1 MSGIRR
7 VERSVSGRT
16 GPHEE
21 REHLSIADARAR
33 ILSSMRAVA
42 PERRSL
48 LESLG
53 HALASEVVSPMNLP
67 PFDQAAMDGFAVRV
81 DDASAA
87 SSANPVALTVARTV
101 AAGDDAGAP
110 LAPGTCCRIMTGAML
125 PAGATAVIELEWD
138 QLRAEGQRI
147 VITECVAAG
156 RHVRRAGE
164 QVTVGATIA
173 RSGEPLTPAR
183 VGLLAAVGVDA
194 IPVRKPRIALIA
206 TGKELIRGDVGTET
220 GIHDALSPM
229 LTGYIAALGGE
240 VVRHASVEDDP
251 EALRTL
257 CSAVIRD
264 LQPDLLLTTAG
275 ISVGDH
281 DVVRAAFAAERTV
294 TFARVRMKPGQ
305 PLAFGLVDDVP
316 FIGLPGNPLAAA
328 VSFLQFGVPAVQWLA
343 GAEVPA
349 FPALRACAAEALAAD
364 RECDRIICALAG
376 LDAQG
381 KLVVRQAEPH
391 RRQSLATLAAANCLA
406 LVPRGELS
414 ILPGDL
420 VEVVLLPGATPMV
433 WTT

>member
-1 MSGIRR
+1 
-7 VERSVSGRT
+7 VSGRT
-16 GPHEE
+16 GLHEE
-21 REHLSIADARAR
+21 REHLSVADARSR
-33 ILSSMRAVA
+33 ILGYMRAVA

-53 HALASEVVSPMNLP
+53 HMLASDVVSPINLP
-67 PFDQAAMDGFAVRV
+67 PFDQAAMDGFAIRV

-87 SSANPVALTVARTV
+87 SSANPVVLTVVRTI

-125 PAGATAVIELEWD
+125 PVGATAVIELEWD
-138 QLRAEGQRI
+138 KLRAASQQI
-147 VITECVAAG
+147 VITESVAAG

-164 QVTVGATIA
+164 QVDAGATIA
-173 RSGEPLTPAR
+173 RSGELLTPAR
-183 VGLLAAVGVDA
+183 AGLLAAAGVDRIA
-194 IPVRKPRIALIA
+194 VCKPRIALIA
-206 TGKELIRGDVGTET
+206 TGKELIRGDAGTET

-240 VVRHASVEDDP
+240 VVRHATVGDDP

-281 DVVRAAFAAERTV
+281 DVVRAAFAAERTT
-294 TFARVRMKPGQ
+294 TFASVRMKPGQ

-328 VSFLQFGVPAVQWLA
+328 VSFLQFGAPAVQRLA
-343 GAEVPA
+343 GADAPA
-349 FPALRACAAEALAAD
+349 SPGMRACAAEALAAD
-364 RECDRIICALAG
+364 RECDRVICALAG
-376 LDAQG
+376 LDARG
-381 KLVVRQAEPH
+381 ELVVRQAEPQ
-391 RRQSLATLAAANCLA
+391 RRQSLATLAAANCLVM
-406 LVPRGELS
+406 VPRGEQA

-420 VEVVLLPGATPMV
+420 VEVVLLPGATPVV
-433 WTT
+433 WTE